1 MKHKVSLLAILLMA
15 LALPQSVR
23 AYDFSAVAP
32 SGQTLYYNIVEGNA
46 QVTYQSY
53 SYSSP
58 SYSNL
63 TGSLTIPSNVTYA
76 GTTYSVTSIGDY
88 AFQYCSDLTSVTI
101 PGSVTSIGNDAFRS
115 CIGLTSVTIGN
126 SVTSIGDAAFRG
138 CSGLTSVT
146 IPNSV
151 TSIGE
156 SAFSYCSGLTSIAV
170 ASNNPTYDSRN
181 NCNAIIK
188 TATNTLVVGCQSTII
203 PNSVTSIGNY
213 AFSDCSLTSVTI
225 PNSVTSIGESAF
237 GNCSGLVRTFYT
249 GTVAE
254 WCNIDFANYDANPT
268 ACSRN
273 LYINNA
279 KITTLVIPEGVVEIK
294 PYAFYD
300 CRSLTSVTIPGSVT
314 SIGGDAFSYCSGLTS
329 IRCESSVAPTVQSDA
344 FSGVP
349 STIPVSI
356 PCGSQMSYYSRWSY
370 FSNFVEDAG
379 VTFSATSGND
389 AMGSV
394 AVLTQPTCQAPT
406 AVVNAVAA
414 DGYRFD
420 HWSDLNTDNPRSL
433 TLTSDTAIT
442 AFFLLRSRDTVYVHD
457 TIYVHDTTLVNVYRY
472 DTTLVNIYDTTIV
485 NVFDTVI
492 RNVYQYDTT
501 IVNNFQYDTSIY
513 NSFRFDT
520 TLVFDTMIVNV
531 YNFDTSIYNNYQ
543 FDTVVF
549 NTYRYDTTLV
559 NIYDTTIVN
568 IYDTT
573 ISNRYQYDTVI
584 INHTQYDTVIVNLTQ
599 SDTVT
604 INNYFYDTVIVSHYY
619 HDTVLVNNYIY
630 DTIYLNRYIFDT
642 VYIHDTVYVTDQQGI
657 DDAVAVDAKIYQRGG
672 RVVVEGAE
680 GHEVVLYDAVGRQ
693 LATRRDEGQP
703 LAFEVPASG
712 AYLVRIGQAPARR
725 IVVVR

>member
-1 MKHKVSLLAILLMA
+1 MMRFKILVINLLVIAVW
-15 LALPQSVR
+15 QSAF

-32 SGQTLYYNIVEGNA
+32 SGHTLYYNIVNGEA
-46 QVTYQSY
+46 QVAPQNPADRSLSY
-53 SYSSP
+53 GPFYTN
-58 SYSNL
+58 NL
-63 TGSLTIPSNVTYA
+63 PTGNIIIPESVVYN
-76 GTTYSVTSIGDY
+76 GTTYAVTSIGY
-88 AFQYCSDLTSVTI
+88 CAFQNCTTLTSVVI
-101 PGSVTSIGNDAFRS
+101 P
-115 CIGLTSVTIGN
+115 N
-126 SVTSIGDAAFRG
+126 SVTSIGDFAFEYDYN
-138 CSGLTSVT
+138 LHSVT

-151 TSIGE
+151 TSIGYR
-156 SAFSYCSGLTSIAV
+156 AFGQCGFTSI
-170 ASNNPTYDSRN
+170 
-181 NCNAIIK
+181 
-188 TATNTLVVGCQSTII
+188 II
-203 PNSVTSIGNY
+203 PNSVTNIGGS
-213 AFSDCSLTSVTI
+213 AFENCSLLSSVTI
-225 PNSVTSIGESAF
+225 GNSVTCIDYAAF
-237 GNCSGLVRTFYT
+237 WL
-249 GTVAE
+249 
-254 WCNIDFANYDANPT
+254 
-268 ACSRN
+268 
-273 LYINNA
+273 
-279 KITTLVIPEGVVEIK
+279 
-294 PYAFYD
+294 
-300 CRSLTSVTIPGSVT
+300 CRSLA
-314 SIGGDAFSYCSGLTS
+314 SITVLAENPPTLGPSSDASDRVFRLVSCTQLVVPCGTGEAYRNSSWNLWFNNFSEVMTYDFAAVPDD
-329 IRCESSVAPTVQSDA
+329 VAHGRVDTLALPTCAQPTVS
-344 FSGVP
+344 
-349 STIPVSI
+349 
-356 PCGSQMSYYSRWSY
+356 
-370 FSNFVEDAG
+370 
-379 VTFSATSGND
+379 FSAT
-389 AMGSV
+389 A
-394 AVLTQPTCQAPT
+394 QP
-406 AVVNAVAA
+406 
-414 DGYRFD
+414 GYRFNR
-420 HWSDLNTDNPRSL
+420 WSDGSCENPRTINL
-433 TLTSDTAIT
+433 VSDTALI
-442 AFFLLRSRDTVYVHD
+442 AHFESVVYDTVYVHD
-457 TIYVHDTTLVNVYRY
+457 TTVVRDTIVVHDTTVVHDTMIAYLVHIADTALVTRYIYDSTTVNNTYY
-472 DTTLVNIYDTTIV
+472 DTFYVFTHAVDTMRILDTVIV
-485 NVFDTVI
+485 NHFQYDTVI